1 MDLNT
6 LWKLA
11 SGWYAG
17 RMERGYKRRE
27 PEGASIYFEEVGLR
41 GAFWGLPGQNSCVKG
56 KELTGIHGTEMG
68 RENELC
74 E

>member
-27 PEGASIYFEEVGLR
+27 PEGASTYFEEVGLR
-41 GAFWGLPGQNSCVKG
+41 GAFWRLPEQNDSVKG
-56 KELTGIHGTEMG
+56 RELTGIHGTKMD
-68 RENELC
+68 REK
-74 E
+74 